1 MTNAQLSILIA
12 SIYLA
17 LSNKDNKV
25 VLLVS
30 GVLWVVIGISFN
42 Q

>member
-1 MTNAQLSILIA
+1 MTNSQLSILIA
-12 SIYLA
+12 SIYVA
-17 LSNKDNKV
+17 LFNKDNKV

-30 GVLWVVIGISFN
+30 GALWVVIAIFFN